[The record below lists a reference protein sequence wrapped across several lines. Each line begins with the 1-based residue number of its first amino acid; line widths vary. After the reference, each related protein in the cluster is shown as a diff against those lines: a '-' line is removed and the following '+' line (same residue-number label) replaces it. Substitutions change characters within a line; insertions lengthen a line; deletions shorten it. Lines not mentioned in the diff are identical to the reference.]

1 MSGTIEFDPPAWAI
15 GDAYAKLAWL
25 MLGPKLQDL
34 DNIAYENEAIDA
46 ICRPLLRQALRPLMK
61 PNLPHSIDV
70 YADAILVL
78 TRHRIFMRDLKP

>member
-46 ICRPLLRQALRPLMK
+46 ICRPLLR
-61 PNLPHSIDV
+61 
-70 YADAILVL
+70 
-78 TRHRIFMRDLKP
+78 